1 MHIIVFIAIDVP
13 GGGNV
18 DNSEIAT
25 IEDLLRRYCYVVDDA
40 QWDAL
45 SEVFTAEVRFVN
57 EFSGTDIQG
66 IERVTNW
73 YRTGKHPAAHLLANV
88 LIAPSD
94 DGQASARSKYLT
106 VQHAGLVGT
115 GEYHD
120 QIVRTSHGWRV
131 RERVVVVKSTPNYH
145 PDADA

>member
-73 YRTGKHPAAHLLANV
+73 YRTMTARPPRARSTSPCSTPGSSAPASTTTRSCGRATA
-88 LIAPSD
+88 
-94 DGQASARSKYLT
+94 GGCASAWS
-106 VQHAGLVGT
+106 
-115 GEYHD
+115 
-120 QIVRTSHGWRV
+120 S
-131 RERVVVVKSTPNYH
+131 
-145 PDADA
+145 